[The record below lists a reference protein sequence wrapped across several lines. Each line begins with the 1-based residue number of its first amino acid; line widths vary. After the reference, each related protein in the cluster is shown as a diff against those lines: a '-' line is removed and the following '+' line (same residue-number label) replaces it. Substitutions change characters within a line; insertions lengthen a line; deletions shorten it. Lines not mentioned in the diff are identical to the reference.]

1 MARSRYAPQAPCD
14 YFRRMIRQVV
24 AIGYG
29 GPENLEVREHDP
41 GDPGQ
46 GQVLVDVRAS
56 GVNAWDVKSY
66 SGTVGNDPDKL
77 PILLGGECAGVV
89 LAGDLPA
96 GSEVIVHPVS
106 GAYAD
111 RVVVKVS
118 SCLPKPAGL
127 PWEAAAGLMLTGT
140 AAAHLVAATGVA
152 DGETVLLNGAAGG
165 VGLYAA
171 QLARHRGARVLG
183 TALPA
188 DHDVL
193 RELGVEPFDFRED
206 VEGWVREQCPDGV
219 DAVLDAVGAP
229 PVLDLSLAVAKDADR
244 VATLIPSPAA
254 AERGITQLGF
264 GDGADPGTELRA
276 AARFDLVQGIE
287 EGWLRVVVAE
297 THRLE
302 RAADAHRGMVSS
314 DHGAGKIVLVP

>member
-1 MARSRYAPQAPCD
+1 MR
-14 YFRRMIRQVV
+14 RQVV
-24 AIGYG
+24 AVGYG
-29 GPENLEVREHDP
+29 GPEQLEVREHDP
-41 GDPGQ
+41 GPPGD
-46 GQVLVDVRAS
+46 GQALVEVRAI

-66 SGTVGNDPDKL
+66 SGTVGDDPDKL

-89 LAGDLPA
+89 LGGVLPEGA
-96 GSEVIVHPVS
+96 EVIVHPVS

-111 RVVVKVS
+111 RVVAKQS
-118 SCLPKPAGL
+118 SCVPRPAAL
-127 PWEAAAGLMLTGT
+127 SWEQAAGLMLTGT
-140 AAAHLVAATGVA
+140 AAAHLVAAAGVA
-152 DGETVLLNGAAGG
+152 EGETVLLNGAAGG

-183 TALPA
+183 TALPS

-193 RELGVEPFDFRED
+193 REMGVEPFDFRED
-206 VEGWVREQCPDGV
+206 VEAWVRAQAPDGV

-229 PVLDLSLAVAKDADR
+229 PVLDLSLAVVKDRSR
-244 VATLIPSPAA
+244 VATLIPSEAA
-254 AERGITQLGF
+254 AERGIKQLGF

-276 AARFDLVQGIE
+276 AARFDLVKGVE

-297 THRLE
+297 IFPLD
-302 RAADAHRGMVSS
+302 RAAEAHRAMVG

>member
-1 MARSRYAPQAPCD
+1 MS
-14 YFRRMIRQVV
+14 RQVV
-24 AIGYG
+24 ATGYG
-29 GPENLEVREHDP
+29 GPEQLEVRDHDP
-41 GDPGQ
+41 GEPGE
-46 GQVLVDVRAS
+46 GQVLVDVRAV

-66 SGTVGNDPDKL
+66 SGTVGDDPDKL

-89 LAGDLPA
+89 MGGALPA
-96 GSEVIVHPVS
+96 GDEVIVHPVS

-111 RVVVKVS
+111 RVVAKAS
-118 SCLPKPAGL
+118 SCIPKPEAMS
-127 PWEAAAGLMLTGT
+127 WEEAAGLMLTGT
-140 AAAHLVAATGVA
+140 AAAHLVEATGVA
-152 DGETVLLNGAAGG
+152 DGEVVLLNGAGGG

-171 QLARHRGARVLG
+171 QLAKHRGARVLG

-193 RELGVEPFDFRED
+193 KAMGVEPFDFRED
-206 VEGWVREQCPDGV
+206 VQAWVLEQAPDGV
-219 DAVLDAVGAP
+219 HAVLDAVGAP
-229 PVLDLSLAVAKDADR
+229 PVLDLSLAVARDKRR

-254 AERGITQLGF
+254 AERGIQQLGF

-276 AARFDLVQGIE
+276 AARLDLVRGFE

-297 THRLE
+297 TFPL
-302 RAADAHRGMVSS
+302 ADAAAAHRAMAG

>member
-1 MARSRYAPQAPCD
+1 M
-14 YFRRMIRQVV
+14 RQVV
-24 AIGYG
+24 AKGYG
-29 GPENLEVREHDP
+29 GPEQLEVREHDP
-41 GDPGQ
+41 GQPGD
-46 GQVLVDVRAS
+46 GQVLVEVRAI

-66 SGTVGNDPDKL
+66 SGTVGDDPDKL
-77 PILLGGECAGVV
+77 PVLLGGECAGVV
-89 LAGDLPA
+89 LAGALPA
-96 GSEVIVHPVS
+96 GSEVIVHPVG

-111 RVVVKVS
+111 RVVAKAT
-118 SCLPKPAGL
+118 SCLPKPAGMS
-127 PWEAAAGLMLTGT
+127 WEEAAGLMLTGT

-152 DGETVLLNGAAGG
+152 DGDVVLLNGAAGG

-183 TALPA
+183 TALPG

-206 VEGWVREQCPDGV
+206 VQTWVSQQAPDGV

-229 PVLDLSLAVAKDADR
+229 PVLDLSLAVARHQDR
-244 VATLIPSPAA
+244 IATLIPSPAA

-264 GDGADPGTELRA
+264 GEGADPGTELRA
-276 AARFDLVQGIE
+276 AARHELVRGAE

-297 THRLE
+297 TFPLVE
-302 RAADAHRGMVSS
+302 AAAAHRAMVGA
-314 DHGAGKIVLVP
+314 HGAGKIVLVP

>member
-1 MARSRYAPQAPCD
+1 V
-14 YFRRMIRQVV
+14 ILRQVV
-24 AIGYG
+24 AVGYG
-29 GPENLEVREHDP
+29 GPEQLSVREHDP
-41 GDPGQ
+41 GEPDESE
-46 GQVLVDVRAS
+46 VLVDVRAI

-66 SGTVGNDPDKL
+66 SGTVGDDPAKL

-89 LAGDLPA
+89 LAGALPA
-96 GSEVIVHPVS
+96 GDEVIVHPVS

-111 RVVVKVS
+111 RVVAKAT
-118 SCLPKPAGL
+118 SCLPKPADL
-127 PWEAAAGLMLTGT
+127 SWAAAAGLMLTGT
-140 AAAHLVAATGVA
+140 AAAHLVHASRVAA
-152 DGETVLLNGAAGG
+152 GETVLLNGAAGG

-183 TALPA
+183 TALPR

-193 RELGVEPFDFRED
+193 RSFGVEPFDFRED
-206 VEGWVREQCPDGV
+206 VVAWVRSLVPDGV

-229 PVLDLSLAVAKDADR
+229 AVLDLSLAVARSRDR

-254 AERGITQLGF
+254 AERGIIQLGF
-264 GDGADPGTELRA
+264 GAGADPGTELRA
-276 AARFDLVQGIE
+276 AARHDLVRGVA

-297 THRLE
+297 TYPLD
-302 RAADAHRGMVSS
+302 RAADAHRAMVEP